1 MNKNGMNQNRMNLN
15 DWMMKFLG
23 LDNPIAEAI
32 GQLLAA
38 VIRKDDA
45 SIKRLYEKLGGDAK
59 MDA

>member
-1 MNKNGMNQNRMNLN
+1 MNLNGMNLN
-15 DWMMKFLG
+15 EWMMKFLG

-32 GQLLAA
+32 GQVFAA
-38 VIRKDDA
+38 IIRKDEA